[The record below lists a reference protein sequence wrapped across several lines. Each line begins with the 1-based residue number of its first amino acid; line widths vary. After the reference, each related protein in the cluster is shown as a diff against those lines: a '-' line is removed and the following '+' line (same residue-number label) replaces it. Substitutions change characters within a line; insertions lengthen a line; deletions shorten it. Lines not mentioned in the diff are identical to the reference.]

1 MNSMEYKGLIEK
13 MIVVKLTTRNRPSQA
28 LEALRKAKDLAN
40 NPSRIKWLISL
51 DTDDELCGHEFT
63 LKLRE
68 LLKEPHIYY
77 GASKSKIHAINRD
90 LLIFSQMEYWDIVV
104 SLSDDQTCVKQGW
117 DSIIREAMPNSLD
130 ASLWYYDSSQP
141 RINTMEI
148 LGINYWDRT
157 QTIYHPEY
165 KSFYCDNEATEVAK
179 MLGKLIKSP
188 DVLFRHDHP
197 ACQHPTSLRDDG
209 LYQKNQLAW
218 DYDKELFNKRRAINF
233 GL

>member
-1 MNSMEYKGLIEK
+1 MEYKGLIEK
-13 MIVVKLTTRNRPSQA
+13 LIVVKLTTRNRPSQA

-51 DTDDELCGHEFT
+51 DTDDNTSISFSRQVVDLIPEAQTYFG
-63 LKLRE
+63 
-68 LLKEPHIYY
+68 
-77 GASKSKIHAINRD
+77 GSKSKIHANNRD
-90 LLIFSQMEYWDIVV
+90 VETFSAFNDWDILLN
-104 SLSDDQTCVKQGW
+104 LSDDQTCIKQGW
-117 DSIIREAMPNSLD
+117 DTLVRELMPNDLD
-130 ASLWYYDSSQP
+130 ASLWFYDGAQP
-141 RINTMEI
+141 RINTQEI
-148 LGINYWDRT
+148 IGFRYWKRT
-157 QTIYHPEY
+157 GYIYNPEY

-188 DVLFRHDHP
+188 EVLFRHDHP
-197 ACQHPTSLRDDG
+197 ACQHPTSLRDDS